1 MTNRTDIPYRRA
13 FLVMLFTTIVFAI
26 GITALWWRLHTSR
39 TAQVEPS
46 TGQTS
51 EAVQPPIESKSAEQ
65 SAAPAQPDMTLAPVQ
80 LSPQRM
86 QSIGV
91 QIGEVK
97 YQPVNDEIRFFGN
110 VQADERRLAY
120 VQTRFSGW
128 IRKLFVDATGDFVRK
143 G

>member
-26 GITALWWRLHTSR
+26 GMTALWWQLHTSR
-39 TAQVEPS
+39 AAQVEPS
-46 TGQTS
+46 TAHAT
-51 EAVQPPIESKSAEQ
+51 EASQPPMQSMPAEQ
-65 SAAPAQPDMTLAPVQ
+65 SAAPSQLEMALAPMQ

-97 YQPVNDEIRFFGN
+97 YQP
-110 VQADERRLAY
+110 
-120 VQTRFSGW
+120 
-128 IRKLFVDATGDFVRK
+128 
-143 G
+143 